1 MYVIIPSN
9 RMDNEDL
16 LIEKLTWHQY
26 KQLANLI
33 MFTVVQ
39 CWKRMAIAYFTKS
52 LLKLKPILL
61 QNHLQSMTLIET
73 YCITKQTTFLPTV
86 IVWAVKL

>member
-9 RMDNEDL
+9 RMDNEEL
-16 LIEKLTWHQY
+16 LIKKLTWHQY

-33 MFTVVQ
+33 MFTVVR

-73 YCITKQTTFLPTV
+73 YCITKQTTFLPTM